1 LKCWEHNLNWAPAL
15 VEDYSRIAIRGKVTQ
30 YGLKL
35 FFSYGIKQAMELV
48 RRCREDYGYDVPAMI
63 RDARSGKIN
72 VAPSLPARLVYKLVN
87 LKAR

>member
-1 LKCWEHNLNWAPAL
+1 
-15 VEDYSRIAIRGKVTQ
+15 
-30 YGLKL
+30 
-35 FFSYGIKQAMELV
+35 MELV

-72 VAPSLPARLVYKLVN
+72 VAPSLPARLAYKLFK